1 MRSRKVHA
9 LIDSGEMKVGE
20 FQKTINTSTKVFSS
34 FMTQDGP
41 YKGSGSSVYYSAWA
55 FFKKR
60 ELRVVNADRKAKP
73 TNEVGPNESEVD
85 LDFVLDGEAI
95 DDVEVYGTYSY
106 LWWLF
111 CAWGTLAL
119 ATDAV
124 WDWDFSFD

>member
-1 MRSRKVHA
+1 
-9 LIDSGEMKVGE
+9 MKVGE

-34 FMTQDGP
+34 FMTQNGP
-41 YKGSGSSVYYSAWA
+41 YKGSGSSAYYSAWA

-60 ELRVVNADRKAKP
+60 ELQSVKTVRKAEY
-73 TNEVGPNESEVD
+73 TTEVGTKETEVD
-85 LDFVLDGEAI
+85 LSDFVLDGEAI

-124 WDWDFSFD
+124 WDFSFD